1 MKNKPIILIFSGI
14 YLPGVK
20 GGGPIRTIS
29 NLVASLGDDF
39 DFHIITS
46 DRDLGEK
53 TAYSRILLNEW
64 NLVGKAKVYYTKPN
78 LSLFQLSTIINSVN
92 YKAIYLNS
100 FFNLKFTIFP
110 LLLRKLGKIKNMP
123 VILAPRGEFS
133 LNALSLKSKKK
144 NSFIRMASF
153 FGLYNNL
160 VWQASSLHEE
170 VDINSSLNF
179 YKIPYKEIKVCNNL
193 PEANILHKEFLFNP
207 NLIKICFL
215 ARISKMKNLD
225 FVLNVLKNV
234 KNNIFLGVYGPKE
247 DLNYW
252 AKCEKI
258 IKELPN
264 NIKVEY
270 FDSVPN
276 EQVRD
281 IISNYD
287 LFFVPSKGE
296 NYGHVFVE
304 SFSAGTPVLV
314 SNLTPWRNLREKNI
328 GWDISLDNIE
338 GFSKAIESYAQLTHE
353 EKLFM
358 RYSTLKFAEY
368 LTKDETV
375 LDANKQLFNNII

>member
-14 YLPGVK
+14 YLPGVN

-29 NLVASLGDDF
+29 NLVSTLGDDF

-46 DRDLGEK
+46 DRDLGSK
-53 TAYSRILLNEW
+53 LAYSEILINEW

-78 LSLFQLSTIINSVN
+78 ISLFQLANIINGINFQVL
-92 YKAIYLNS
+92 YLNS

-110 LLLRKLGKIKNMP
+110 LLLRKLGKIKNIP

-133 LNALSLKSKKK
+133 DNALSLKSRKK
-144 NSFIRMASF
+144 NSFIKIASF

-170 VDINSSLNF
+170 VDIISRLKLH
-179 YKIPYKEIKVCNNL
+179 KIPYKNVKVCQNL
-193 PEANILHKEFLFNP
+193 PEVNILHKEFLFNP

-225 FVLNVLKNV
+225 FVLHVLKNI
-234 KNNIFLGVYGPKE
+234 KNNIFLGIYGPKE

-252 AKCEKI
+252 ANCQKI
-258 IKELPN
+258 IKELPR

-270 FDSVPN
+270 FGAVPN

-304 SFSAGTPVLV
+304 AFSAGTPVLV
-314 SNLTPWRNLREKNI
+314 SDKTPWRNLTDKNI
-328 GWDISLDNIE
+328 GWDISLNNPSEFCQVIE
-338 GFSKAIESYAQLTHE
+338 KYVFLSE
-353 EKLFM
+353 EYKRLM
-358 RYSTLKFAEY
+358 RSDCIKFAENLIY
-368 LTKDETV
+368 DPIV
-375 LDANKQLFNNII
+375 LEDNRSLFVNLI

>member
-14 YLPGVK
+14 YLPGVN

-29 NLVASLGDDF
+29 NLVSTLGDDF

-46 DRDLGEK
+46 DRDLGSK
-53 TAYSRILLNEW
+53 LAYSEILINEW

-78 LSLFQLSTIINSVN
+78 ISLFQLANIINGINFQVL
-92 YKAIYLNS
+92 YLNS

-110 LLLRKLGKIKNMP
+110 LLLRKLGKIKNIP

-133 LNALSLKSKKK
+133 LNALSLKSRKK
-144 NSFIRMASF
+144 NSFIKIASF

-170 VDINSSLNF
+170 VDIISRLKLH
-179 YKIPYKEIKVCNNL
+179 KIPYKNVKVCQNL
-193 PEANILHKEFLFNP
+193 PEVNILHKEFLFNP

-225 FVLNVLKNV
+225 FVLHVLKNI
-234 KNNIFLGVYGPKE
+234 KHNIFLGIYGPKE

-252 AKCEKI
+252 ANCQKI
-258 IKELPN
+258 IKELPR

-270 FDSVPN
+270 FGAVPN

-304 SFSAGTPVLV
+304 AFSAGTPVLV
-314 SNLTPWRNLREKNI
+314 SDKTPWRNLTDKNI
-328 GWDISLDNIE
+328 GWDISLNNPSEFCQVIE
-338 GFSKAIESYAQLTHE
+338 KYVFLSE
-353 EKLFM
+353 EYKRLM
-358 RYSTLKFAEY
+358 RSDCIKFAENLIY
-368 LTKDETV
+368 DPIV
-375 LDANKQLFNNII
+375 LEDNRSLFVNLI

>member
-14 YLPGVK
+14 YLPGVN

-39 DFHIITS
+39 DFYIITS

-53 TAYSRILLNEW
+53 TAYSKILLNEW

-78 LSLFQLSTIINSVN
+78 ISLFQLATIINSVD
-92 YKAIYLNS
+92 YKVMYLNS
-100 FFNLKFTIFP
+100 FFNLRFTIFP
-110 LLLRKLGKIKNMP
+110 LLLRKLRKIKNIP
-123 VILAPRGEFS
+123 VILASRGEFS

-144 NSFIRMASF
+144 NSFIKIASF

-170 VDINSSLNF
+170 LDINSSLKF
-179 YKIPYKEIKVCNNL
+179 YRIPYKEIKVCRNL
-193 PEANILHKEFLFNP
+193 PEANILYKEFLFNP

-215 ARISKMKNLD
+215 ARISEMKNLD
-225 FVLNVLKNV
+225 FVLHVLKNI
-234 KNNIFLGVYGPKE
+234 KNNIFLGIYGPKE
-247 DLNYW
+247 DLSYW
-252 AKCEKI
+252 TKCEKI

-264 NIKVEY
+264 NITVEY
-270 FDSVPN
+270 FGAVPN

-338 GFSKAIESYAQLTHE
+338 DFSKVIESYAQLTHK
-353 EKLFM
+353 EKQFM
-358 RYSTLKFAEY
+358 RDSTLQFAEY
-368 LTKDETV
+368 LTKDKAV
-375 LDANKQLFNNII
+375 LDANKQLFNNLI

>member
-1 MKNKPIILIFSGI
+1 MKKKPIILIFSGI

-53 TAYSRILLNEW
+53 TAYPKILLNEW

-78 LSLFQLSTIINSVN
+78 ISLLQLTTIINSID
-92 YKAIYLNS
+92 YKVIYLNS
-100 FFNLKFTIFP
+100 FFNLRFTIFP
-110 LLLRKLGKIKNMP
+110 LLLRKLEKIKNMP
-123 VILAPRGEFS
+123 IILAPRGEFS

-170 VDINSSLNF
+170 VDINASLDF
-179 YKIPYKEIKVCNNL
+179 YKIPYKEIKVCKNL
-193 PEANILHKEFLFNP
+193 PETNILYKDFLFNP
-207 NLIKICFL
+207 NLMKICFL

-225 FVLNVLKNV
+225 FVLHVLKNT
-234 KNNIFLGVYGPKE
+234 KSNIFLGIYGPKE

-270 FDSVPN
+270 FGAVPN
-276 EQVRD
+276 ENVRN

-296 NYGHVFVE
+296 NYGHGFVE

-314 SNLTPWRNLREKNI
+314 SDLTPWRNLREKNI

-338 GFSKAIESYAQLTHE
+338 GFSKAIESYVQLTHE
-353 EKLFM
+353 EKQFM
-358 RYSTLKFAEY
+358 RNSTLQFAEY

-375 LDANKQLFNNII
+375 LDANKQLFNNLI

>member
-14 YLPGVK
+14 YLPGVN

-29 NLVASLGDDF
+29 NLVSTLGDDF

-46 DRDLGEK
+46 DRDLGSK
-53 TAYSRILLNEW
+53 LAYSEILINEW

-78 LSLFQLSTIINSVN
+78 ISLFQLAKIINGINFQVL
-92 YKAIYLNS
+92 YLNS
-100 FFNLKFTIFP
+100 YFNLKFTIFP
-110 LLLRKLGKIKNMP
+110 LLLRKLGKIKNIP

-133 LNALSLKSKKK
+133 DNALSLKSRKK
-144 NSFIRMASF
+144 NSFIKIASF

-170 VDINSSLNF
+170 VDIISRLKL
-179 YKIPYKEIKVCNNL
+179 YKIPYKNVKVCQNL
-193 PEANILHKEFLFNP
+193 PEVNILHKEFLFNP

-225 FVLNVLKNV
+225 FVLHVLKNI
-234 KNNIFLGVYGPKE
+234 KHNIFLGIYGPKE

-252 AKCEKI
+252 ANCQKI
-258 IKELPN
+258 IKELPR

-270 FDSVPN
+270 FGAVPN

-314 SNLTPWRNLREKNI
+314 SNLTPWRNLPEKNI
-328 GWDISLDNIE
+328 GWDIPLDNIE
-338 GFSKAIESYAQLTHE
+338 GFSKAIESYAQLNHE

-358 RYSTLKFAEY
+358 RDSTLKFAEY

-375 LDANKQLFNNII
+375 LDANKQLFNNLI

>member
-14 YLPGVK
+14 YLPGVN

-39 DFHIITS
+39 DFYIITS
-46 DRDLGEK
+46 DRDLGSK
-53 TAYSRILLNEW
+53 LAYSEILINEW

-78 LSLFQLSTIINSVN
+78 ISLFQLAKIINGINFQVL
-92 YKAIYLNS
+92 YLNS

-110 LLLRKLGKIKNMP
+110 LLLRKLGKIKNIP

-133 LNALSLKSKKK
+133 DNALSLKSRKK
-144 NSFIRMASF
+144 NSFIKIASF

-170 VDINSSLNF
+170 VDIISRLKL
-179 YKIPYKEIKVCNNL
+179 YKIPYKNVKVCQNL
-193 PEANILHKEFLFNP
+193 PEVNILHKEFLFNP

-225 FVLNVLKNV
+225 FVLHVLKNI
-234 KNNIFLGVYGPKE
+234 KHNIFLGIYGPKE

-252 AKCEKI
+252 ANCQKI
-258 IKELPN
+258 IKELPR

-270 FDSVPN
+270 FGAVPN

-338 GFSKAIESYAQLTHE
+338 DFSKVIESYAQLTHK
-353 EKLFM
+353 EKQFM
-358 RYSTLKFAEY
+358 RDSTLQFAEY
-368 LTKDETV
+368 LTKDKAV
-375 LDANKQLFNNII
+375 LDANKQLFNNLI

>member
-1 MKNKPIILIFSGI
+1 MNNKPIVLIFSGI
-14 YLPGVK
+14 YLPGVN

-29 NLVASLGDDF
+29 NLVASLGDEF

-46 DRDLGEK
+46 DRDLGGK
-53 TAYSRILLNEW
+53 TTYSKIQLNEW
-64 NLVGKAKVYYTKPN
+64 NLVGKAKVYYTKPDIS
-78 LSLFQLSTIINSVN
+78 LSQLATIINSVN
-92 YKAIYLNS
+92 CKVIYLNS

-110 LLLRKLGKIKNMP
+110 LLLRKLGKIKDIP

-144 NSFIRMASF
+144 STFIRIASF

-170 VDINSSLNF
+170 ADINSSLNF
-179 YKIPYKEIKVCNNL
+179 YKIPYKEIKVCKNL
-193 PEANILHKEFLFNP
+193 PNTNILYKNFLFDS

-225 FVLNVLKNV
+225 FVLHVLKDI
-234 KNNIFLGVYGPKE
+234 KNNIFLGIYGPKE

-264 NIKVEY
+264 NIKVKY
-270 FDSVPN
+270 FGTVPN

-314 SNLTPWRNLREKNI
+314 SNLTPWRNLSEKNI
-328 GWDISLDNIE
+328 GWDISLDNIKD
-338 GFSKAIESYAQLTHE
+338 FSKIIESYAQLTHE
-353 EKLFM
+353 EKQFM
-358 RYSTLKFAEY
+358 RNSTLQFAEY
-368 LTKDETV
+368 LTKDKAV
-375 LDANKQLFNNII
+375 LDANKQLFNNLI

>member
-29 NLVASLGDDF
+29 NLVASLSDEF

-53 TAYSRILLNEW
+53 TAYSNVISNEW

-78 LSLFQLSTIINSVN
+78 ISLSQLAAIINGIN
-92 YKAIYLNS
+92 YQVIYLNS
-100 FFNLKFTIFP
+100 FFNLRFTIFP
-110 LLLRKLGKIKNMP
+110 LLLRKLGKIKAVP

-133 LNALSLKSKKK
+133 SNALSLKIKKK
-144 NSFIRMASF
+144 RFFIGISSFL
-153 FGLYNNL
+153 GLYNNL

-179 YKIPYKEIKVCNNL
+179 YKIPYKEIKVCKNL
-193 PEANILHKEFLFNP
+193 PDTNIVYKDFLFNS
-207 NLIKICFL
+207 NLMKICFL
-215 ARISKMKNLD
+215 ARISQMKNLD
-225 FVLNVLKNV
+225 FVLYILKNI
-234 KNNIFLGVYGPKE
+234 KNNVFLGIYGPKE
-247 DLNYW
+247 DLKYW

-270 FDSVPN
+270 FGAVPN

-314 SNLTPWRNLREKNI
+314 SDLTPWRNLREKNI

-353 EKLFM
+353 EKQFM
-358 RYSTLKFAEY
+358 RESTLQFAEY
-368 LTKDETV
+368 LTKDEAV
-375 LDANKQLFNNII
+375 LNANKQLFNNLI

>member
-53 TAYSRILLNEW
+53 IAYSKILLNEW
-64 NLVGKAKVYYTKPN
+64 NLIGKAKVYYTKPN
-78 LSLFQLSTIINSVN
+78 ISLFELATIINSVN
-92 YKAIYLNS
+92 YKGMYLNS
-100 FFNLKFTIFP
+100 FFNLRFTIFP

-123 VILAPRGEFS
+123 IILAPRGEFS

-144 NSFIRMASF
+144 HSFIKMASF

-179 YKIPYKEIKVCNNL
+179 YKIPYKGIKVCKNL
-193 PEANILHKEFLFNP
+193 PEANILHKNFLFNP

-225 FVLNVLKNV
+225 FVLHVLKNI
-234 KNNIFLGVYGPKE
+234 KNNIFLDIYGPKE
-247 DLNYW
+247 DLSYW
-252 AKCEKI
+252 AKCEEL
-258 IKELPN
+258 IKKLPS

-270 FDSVPN
+270 FGAVPN

-287 LFFVPSKGE
+287 IFFVPSKGE

-304 SFSAGTPVLV
+304 SFSSGTPVLV
-314 SNLTPWRNLREKNI
+314 SNLTPWRNLSEKNI

-338 GFSKAIESYAQLTHE
+338 GFSKVIESYAQLTHE
-353 EKLFM
+353 EKQFM
-358 RYSTLKFAEY
+358 RDSTLQFAEY
-368 LTKDETV
+368 LTKDEAV
-375 LDANKQLFNNII
+375 LDANKQLFNNLI

>member
-1 MKNKPIILIFSGI
+1 MNNKPIVLIFSGI
-14 YLPGVK
+14 YLPGVN

-29 NLVASLGDDF
+29 NLVASLGDEF

-46 DRDLGEK
+46 DRDLGGK
-53 TAYSRILLNEW
+53 IAYSNVISNEW

-78 LSLFQLSTIINSVN
+78 ISLSQLATIINGID
-92 YKAIYLNS
+92 YKVIYLNS
-100 FFNLKFTIFP
+100 FFNVKFTIFP
-110 LLLRKLGKIKNMP
+110 LLLRRLGKIKNMP
-123 VILAPRGEFS
+123 IVLAPRGEFS

-144 NSFIRMASF
+144 NYFIRVASF

-160 VWQASSLHEE
+160 IWQASSSHEE
-170 VDINSSLNF
+170 LDITSNLNLF
-179 YKIPYKEIKVCNNL
+179 KIPYKEVRVCQNL
-193 PEANILHKEFLFNP
+193 PDTNIVYKDFSFNP
-207 NLIKICFL
+207 NLMKICFL
-215 ARISKMKNLD
+215 ARVSKMKNLD
-225 FVLNVLKNV
+225 FVLHILQNI
-234 KNNIFLGVYGPKE
+234 KNNIFLGIYGPKE

-258 IKELPN
+258 IKELPD
-264 NIKVEY
+264 NIKVKY
-270 FDSVPN
+270 FGAVPN

-314 SNLTPWRNLREKNI
+314 SDLTPWRNLHEKNI

-338 GFSKAIESYAQLTHE
+338 GFSKAIGSYAQLTDK

-358 RYSTLKFAEY
+358 RESTLKFAEY

-375 LDANKQLFNNII
+375 LNANKQLFNNLI

>member
-14 YLPGVK
+14 YLPGVN

-39 DFHIITS
+39 DFYIITS

-53 TAYSRILLNEW
+53 NAYSKILLNEW

-78 LSLFQLSTIINSVN
+78 ISLSQLAGIINNIN
-92 YKAIYLNS
+92 YKVIYLNS

-110 LLLRKLGKIKNMP
+110 LFLHKKGKIKNVP

-144 NSFIRMASF
+144 SAFIRVASF

-170 VDINSSLNF
+170 ADIKSSLKF
-179 YKIPYKEIKVCNNL
+179 YKIPYKEIKICKNL
-193 PEANILHKEFLFNP
+193 PDTNILYKEFLFNSSF
-207 NLIKICFL
+207 IKICFL
-215 ARISKMKNLD
+215 ARISEMKNLD
-225 FVLNVLKNV
+225 FVLHVLKNI
-234 KNNIFLGVYGPKE
+234 KNNVFLGIYGPKE

-252 AKCEKI
+252 ARCDKI

-270 FDSVPN
+270 FGSVPN

-281 IISNYD
+281 IISDYD

-338 GFSKAIESYAQLTHE
+338 GFSKAIESYAQLTHK

-358 RYSTLKFAEY
+358 RDSTLKFAEY

-375 LDANKQLFNNII
+375 LDANKQLFNNLI